1 MIRVMLID
9 DEEDALNLLEILLG
23 QVRNVEVAGRYLNP
37 IQAIDALTQTMVDAV
52 FLDIQMPGMKGTE
65 AARRIRSISPELPI
79 IFTTAYAE
87 YALEAFEIDSTD
99 YLLKPFTAGRLQNTV
114 ARITRNL
121 YKEADPVESNQA
133 PVPSVQS
140 LGGFHIVS
148 SLKSGTEVVWKTK
161 KERELCAFLIHHE
174 GKRVN
179 AGVIIEAL
187 WPGYDLDKAKSYLYT
202 CLSYLRRSL
211 TAQEIP
217 IHIRKGNQGFFA
229 ELNGITTDVA
239 PFEKLLNQILDEENL
254 QDKHYNQMNEMY
266 TGNYMDGCNYD
277 WAIPR
282 QLEIKSLYVRVLRKW
297 HTYYHSQGKFSF
309 AVDSLQRL
317 LTLSPDSETDGRALI
332 RLHLEL
338 GNRSEAYRVCLQ
350 LEQAVRIQLGTELEE
365 ETMLLVRQMKERQ
378 SAQPNET

>member
-9 DEEDALNLLEILLG
+9 DEADALKLLEILLK
-23 QVRNVEVAGRYLNP
+23 QVGNVEIAGTYLNP
-37 IQAIDALTQTMVDAV
+37 IQAINALNETMVDAV

-99 YLLKPFTAGRLQNTV
+99 YLLKPFTVGRLENTV
-114 ARITRNL
+114 ARIIKNL
-121 YKEADPVESNQA
+121 YKADLAPPNKA
-133 PVPSVQS
+133 PVPFVQS

-148 SLKSGTEVVWKTK
+148 PLKTGTEVVWKTK

-174 GKRVN
+174 GKSVN

-211 TAQEIP
+211 TDQGIP
-217 IHIRKGNQGFFA
+217 IHIRKGNQGFSA
-229 ELNGITTDVA
+229 ELNDITTDA
-239 PFEKLLNQILDEENL
+239 SPFETLLNRILDEENMHE
-254 QDKHYNQMNEMY
+254 KHYHQMNEMY
-266 TGNYMDGCNYD
+266 TGDYMGECNFD
-277 WAIPR
+277 WAIAR

-297 HTYYHSQGKFSF
+297 NRYYHGLEKLSL
-309 AVDSLQRL
+309 AADSLQRL
-317 LTLSPDSETDGRALI
+317 LTIFPDSEIDGRALI
-332 RLHLEL
+332 RLHLKL

-365 ETMLLVRQMKERQ
+365 ETMLLVQQTMERQ
-378 SAQPNET
+378 SAQSNES

>member
-9 DEEDALNLLEILLG
+9 DEADALKLLEILLK
-23 QVRNVEVAGRYLNP
+23 QVGNVEIAGTYLNP
-37 IQAIDALTQTMVDAV
+37 IQAINALNETMVDAV

-99 YLLKPFTAGRLQNTV
+99 YLLKPFTVGRLENTV
-114 ARITRNL
+114 ARIIKNL
-121 YKEADPVESNQA
+121 YKADLALPNKA

-148 SLKSGTEVVWKTK
+148 PLKTGTEIVWKTK

-174 GKRVN
+174 GKSVN

-211 TAQEIP
+211 TDQGIP
-217 IHIRKGNQGFFA
+217 IHIRKGNQGFSA
-229 ELNGITTDVA
+229 ELNDITTDA
-239 PFEKLLNQILDEENL
+239 SPFETLLNRILDEENMHE
-254 QDKHYNQMNEMY
+254 KHYHQMNEMY
-266 TGNYMDGCNYD
+266 TGDYMGECNFD
-277 WAIPR
+277 WAIAR

-297 HTYYHSQGKFSF
+297 NRYYHGLEKLSL
-309 AVDSLQRL
+309 AADSLQRL
-317 LTLSPDSETDGRALI
+317 LTIFPDSEIDGRALI
-332 RLHLEL
+332 RLHLKL

-365 ETMLLVRQMKERQ
+365 ETMLLVQQTMERQ
-378 SAQPNET
+378 SAQSNES

>member
-9 DEEDALNLLEILLG
+9 DEADALKLLEILLK
-23 QVRNVEVAGRYLNP
+23 QVGNVEIAGTYLNP
-37 IQAIDALTQTMVDAV
+37 IQAIDALNETMVDAV

-99 YLLKPFTAGRLQNTV
+99 YLLKPFTVGRLENTV
-114 ARITRNL
+114 ARIIKNL
-121 YKEADPVESNQA
+121 YKADLAPPNKA

-148 SLKSGTEVVWKTK
+148 PLKTGTEIVWKTK

-174 GKRVN
+174 GKSVN

-211 TAQEIP
+211 TDQGIP
-217 IHIRKGNQGFFA
+217 IHIRKGNQGFSA
-229 ELNGITTDVA
+229 ELNDITTDA
-239 PFEKLLNQILDEENL
+239 SPFETLLNRILDEENMHE
-254 QDKHYNQMNEMY
+254 KHYHQMNEMY
-266 TGNYMDGCNYD
+266 TGDYMGECNFD
-277 WAIPR
+277 WAIAR

-297 HTYYHSQGKFSF
+297 NRYYHGLEKLSL
-309 AVDSLQRL
+309 AADSLQRL
-317 LTLSPDSETDGRALI
+317 LTIFPDSEIDGRALI
-332 RLHLEL
+332 RLHLKL

-365 ETMLLVRQMKERQ
+365 ETMLLVQQTMERQ
-378 SAQPNET
+378 SAQSNES

>member
-23 QVRNVEVAGRYLNP
+23 QVGNVEVAGRYLNP
-37 IQAIDALTQTMVDAV
+37 IQAIDALSQTMVDAV

-65 AARRIRSISPELPI
+65 AARRIRNISPELPI

-114 ARITRNL
+114 ARITKNL
-121 YKEADPVESNQA
+121 YKEADPVQPNQA
-133 PVPSVQS
+133 PVPSVHS

-148 SLKSGTEVVWKTK
+148 PIETNKEVVWKTK

-211 TAQEIP
+211 TDQDIP
-217 IHIRKGNQGFFA
+217 IHIRKGNQGFSA
-229 ELNGITTDVA
+229 ELNDIIIDVS
-239 PFEKLLNQILDEENL
+239 PFETLLNQILDEENM
-254 QDKHYNQMNEMY
+254 QEKHYNQMNEMY
-266 TGNYMDGCNYD
+266 TGDYMDGCNFD
-277 WAIPR
+277 WAIAR

-297 HTYYHSQGKFSF
+297 NKYYRGQEKLSL
-309 AVDSLQRL
+309 AADSLQRL
-317 LTLSPDSETDGRALI
+317 LKLHPDSEIDGRALI

-350 LEQAVRIQLGTELEE
+350 LEQAVRVQLGTELEE
-365 ETMLLVRQMKERQ
+365 ETMLLVRQTMERQ
-378 SAQPNET
+378 SAHPNES

>member
-9 DEEDALNLLEILLG
+9 DEEDALNLLEILLD
-23 QVRNVEVAGRYLNP
+23 QVGNVEVAGRYLNP
-37 IQAIDALTQTMVDAV
+37 IQAIDALNQTMVDAV

-114 ARITRNL
+114 ARITKNL
-121 YKEADPVESNQA
+121 YKEADPVEANQA
-133 PVPSVQS
+133 PVPSVHS
-140 LGGFHIVS
+140 LGGFHIIS
-148 SLKSGTEVVWKTK
+148 PLETGTEVVWKTK

-174 GKRVN
+174 GRRVN
-179 AGVIIEAL
+179 AGIIIEAL
-187 WPGYDLDKAKSYLYT
+187 WSGYDLDKAKSYLYT

-254 QDKHYNQMNEMY
+254 PEKHYNQMNEMY
-266 TGNYMDGCNYD
+266 TGDYMDGCNYD
-277 WAIPR
+277 WAISR

-297 HTYYHSQGKFSF
+297 HTYYRSQGKFSF

>member
-9 DEEDALNLLEILLG
+9 DEVDALNLLQILLK
-23 QVRNVEVAGRYLNP
+23 QVGNVEIAGTYLNP
-37 IQAIDALTQTMVDAV
+37 IQAIDALNQTMVDAV

-99 YLLKPFTAGRLQNTV
+99 YLLKPFTAGRLENTI
-114 ARITRNL
+114 ARITKNL
-121 YKEADPVESNQA
+121 YNEADPVQPNQA
-133 PVPSVQS
+133 PVPSVHS
-140 LGGFHIVS
+140 LGGFRIDS
-148 SLKSGTEVVWKTK
+148 PSETDKEVVWKTK

-254 QDKHYNQMNEMY
+254 QEKHYNQMNEMY
-266 TGNYMDGCNYD
+266 TGDYMDGCNFD
-277 WAIPR
+277 WAIAR

-297 HTYYHSQGKFSF
+297 NRYYRSQEKLSL

-317 LTLSPDSETDGRALI
+317 LKLHPDSEIDGRALI

-338 GNRSEAYRVCLQ
+338 GTRSEAYRVCLQ

-365 ETMLLVRQMKERQ
+365 ETMLLVQQTKERQ

>member
-9 DEEDALNLLEILLG
+9 DEADALKLLEILLK
-23 QVRNVEVAGRYLNP
+23 QVGNVEIAGTYLNP
-37 IQAIDALTQTMVDAV
+37 IQAIDALNQTMVDAV

-99 YLLKPFTAGRLQNTV
+99 YLLKPFTVGRLENTV
-114 ARITRNL
+114 ARIIKNL
-121 YKEADPVESNQA
+121 YKADLALLNKA
-133 PVPSVQS
+133 PVPSVQT

-148 SLKSGTEVVWKTK
+148 PLKTGTEVVWKTK

-174 GKRVN
+174 GKSVN

-211 TAQEIP
+211 TDQGIP
-217 IHIRKGNQGFFA
+217 IHIRKGNQGFSA
-229 ELNGITTDVA
+229 ELNDITTDA
-239 PFEKLLNQILDEENL
+239 SPFEILLNQILDEENMHE
-254 QDKHYNQMNEMY
+254 KHYHQMNEMY
-266 TGNYMDGCNYD
+266 TGDYMGECNFD
-277 WAIPR
+277 WAIAR

-297 HTYYHSQGKFSF
+297 NRYYHGQEKLSL
-309 AVDSLQRL
+309 AADSLQRL
-317 LTLSPDSETDGRALI
+317 LTIFPDSEIDGRALI
-332 RLHLEL
+332 RLHLKL

-365 ETMLLVRQMKERQ
+365 ETMLLLQQTMERQ
-378 SAQPNET
+378 SAQSNES